1 MITYHMQSKLKMSDK
16 KLPGKLTNIRKLN
29 NVFPNNLWAIEK
41 N

>member
-1 MITYHMQSKLKMSDK
+1 MITYHTQSKLKMSDK
-16 KLPGKLTNIRKLN
+16 KLRGKLTNIRKLN